1 MEEKIIDLEVALERL
16 GGDKEF
22 LLELFD
28 ELNDQMGPT
37 INDIESAIDSAD
49 YDQLRSVAHGMKGA
63 SSNLG
68 ADRISVYFKQLEQMG
83 VNKTADGAKEIIGKI
98 KQAHT
103 ELLDIVKTI

>member
-1 MEEKIIDLEVALERL
+1 MNERIIDLEVALERL
-16 GGDKEF
+16 GGDREF

-37 INDIESAIDSAD
+37 LNNIESALESAD
-49 YDQLRSVAHGMKGA
+49 YDQLRHVAHGMKGA

-68 ADRISVYFKQLEQMG
+68 ADKISVYFKQLEQMG
-83 VNKTADGAKEIIGKI
+83 LDKSVDGAKEILVKI

-103 ELLDIVKTI
+103 ELLDVLKTI